1 MINNVTVLAA
11 MLFIAI
17 VIIYWLI
24 TRIDR
29 LEKDIRRIRNQAND
43 IETHMLRSIGT
54 LCGSSEQKNRDIL
67 GLSKKV
73 DALMEING
81 LLL

>member
-1 MINNVTVLAA
+1 MINSVTVLAA
-11 MLFIAI
+11 IILITI
-17 VIIYWLI
+17 VIFCWLI

-29 LEKDIRRIRNQAND
+29 LGKESKNIRNMVND
-43 IETHMLRSIGT
+43 IETSMIRQIGVQ
-54 LCGSSEQKNRDIL
+54 CSSSEQKNRDIL